1 MICYILTFNVFL
13 LTENDANSGLY
24 DEKIKDIIFGEN
36 SVYNDFYDEANAN
49 NHNTQANNNSSG
61 ACIS

>member
-1 MICYILTFNVFL
+1 MFL
-13 LTENDANSGLY
+13 LTENDTNSGLY